1 MQPHV
6 MYDYLTKARARLFDW
21 IRPLSKEQYEREFPY
36 ALKTIHATLLH
47 TAAAEWVYGRRVA
60 GLPVTIGDAPFTAEK
75 MKSFGEVE
83 AGWGRLA
90 TETRRWLEE
99 TRDWD
104 TPLEYRIVPPN
115 APVVRIRT
123 TKGGIASQALFHEVH
138 HRSQVMSMLKQLGVA
153 AQNLD
158 YGQLMFDREQEPVE
172 AKA

>member
-1 MQPHV
+1 MQPHL

-36 ALKTIHATLLH
+36 ALKTIHATLVH
-47 TAAAEWVYGRRVA
+47 TAAAEWAYGRRVR
-60 GLPVTIGDAPFTAEK
+60 GLPVTIGEAPFTAEK

-83 AGWGRLA
+83 PGWGRLA
-90 TETRRWLEE
+90 GETRKWLEA

-115 APVVRIRT
+115 APAVRIRT
-123 TKGGIASQALFHEVH
+123 TKGGVASQLLFHEVH
-138 HRSQVMSMLKQLGVA
+138 HRSQVMSMLKQLGVQ

-158 YGQLMFDREQEPVE
+158 YSVLIFEREQEPAE